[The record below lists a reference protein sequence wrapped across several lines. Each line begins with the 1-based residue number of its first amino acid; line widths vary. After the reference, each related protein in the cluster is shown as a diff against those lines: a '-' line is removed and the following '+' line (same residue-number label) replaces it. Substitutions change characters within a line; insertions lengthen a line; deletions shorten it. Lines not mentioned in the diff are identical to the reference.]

1 METDFMN
8 AFLFSDIPNL
18 QRATVRKKLTSK
30 RLLRGQILFHQ
41 GSVGDAVYV
50 IQAGSL
56 EIFVENSERKFVLG
70 HQFAG
75 EVVGE
80 LEMIHSDAR
89 RTASVGAMENSLLWQ
104 LKREDLETLMTEY
117 PLILRRIAATLA
129 ERLQQADRKLSYFAF
144 MDARLRVVNLLVDL
158 AANFGVSS
166 PSGTVVDWLVTKQHL
181 ADMVGLNRESMSR
194 ALSDLQREGL
204 LTWQNRH
211 LCLPDL
217 RRLEVLA
224 ETATQVS
231 KGRLWHTPSV
241 LDRSEDAT
249 GDGTHVPLPQ
259 EIPGLF
265 LSRRCRPDEDAQR
278 NK

>member
-1 METDFMN
+1 MK
-8 AFLFSDIPNL
+8 AFLFLDIPNL
-18 QRATVRKKLTSK
+18 QRATVRKMLTSK

-50 IQAGSL
+50 IQTGSL
-56 EIFVENSERKFVLG
+56 EIFVENPERKFVLG

-104 LKREDLETLMTEY
+104 LKREDLETLITEY
-117 PLILRRIAATLA
+117 PLILRRIAVTLA
-129 ERLQQADRKLSYFAF
+129 DRLKQADRKLSYFAF

-166 PSGTVVDWLVTKQHL
+166 PSGTVVDWRVTKQHL

-194 ALSDLQREGL
+194 ALSGLQREGL
-204 LTWQNRH
+204 LVWQNRH

-217 RRLEVLA
+217 RRLELLA
-224 ETATQVS
+224 ETGTRVS
-231 KGRLWHTPSV
+231 KGRLWNMSSG

-249 GDGTHVPLPQ
+249 GDEICLPVPRELPGSA
-259 EIPGLF
+259 P
-265 LSRRCRPDEDAQR
+265 CPRPDEDAQR